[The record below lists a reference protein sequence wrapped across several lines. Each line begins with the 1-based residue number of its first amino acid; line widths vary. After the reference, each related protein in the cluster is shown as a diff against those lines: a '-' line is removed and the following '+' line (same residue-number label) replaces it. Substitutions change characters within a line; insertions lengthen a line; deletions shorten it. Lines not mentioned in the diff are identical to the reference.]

1 MLNEGEVY
9 FCLFGDEFDPELI
22 SKEIGIEPTRIKYKG
37 VPIPKQSSWIYST
50 GKIKHEIIDVYQ
62 MASSVVAVLAPY
74 AENIR
79 LVKER
84 YTLDAVLEVVL
95 TVTPDD
101 SISTPAIGFDL
112 DVIEFLYK
120 VGGTIDV
127 DTYRGES

>member
-9 FCLFGDEFDPELI
+9 FCLFGDGFDPGSI
-22 SKEIGIEPTRIKYKG
+22 SEEIGIEPTRIKHKG

-62 MASSVVAVLAPY
+62 MASSVVSALASY

-79 LVKER
+79 RVKER
-84 YTLDAVLEVVL
+84 YALDAVLEVVL

-112 DVIEFLYK
+112 DVIDFLHK
-120 VGGTIDV
+120 VGATIDI